1 MGNCGPWSTGEIYLP
16 SRGQGNWTGAS
27 QKHKRSMYR
36 ESAQDPLHTYWY
48 LTFFLTF
55 LRKVIRQVAEGL
67 LLVSLAPYKERHRES
82 QSWSSRRYTR
92 WQLSLFYLL
101 AVFLRPPYPN
111 KAMWALQTFWPFCA
125 QRYAISSC
133 FTRILWKNAQS
144 TEKETGQW
152 MSDISLR
159 LFLTVSHR
167 NTLLS
172 WMKIVRIIHRIP
184 GIIPQVPH
192 DIALYLSDTCLSWL
206 HLIFSCDISSCNHT
220 FLSQYPS
227 ISFSS
232 VISKLWYS
240 SYYRNTCN

>member
-101 AVFLRPPYPN
+101 AVFLRPPYAN
-111 KAMWALQTFWPFCA
+111 KAMWALQTFWPCCVLC
-125 QRYAISSC
+125 SE
-133 FTRILWKNAQS
+133 TRHFIRHIKSVSL
-144 TEKETGQW
+144 TFFEK
-152 MSDISLR
+152 MHSLLKR
-159 LFLTVSHR
+159 KQVSECVIFPLGFS
-167 NTLLS
+167 LLS
-172 WMKIVRIIHRIP
+172 VTGIHYFP
-184 GIIPQVPH
+184 E
-192 DIALYLSDTCLSWL
+192 W
-206 HLIFSCDISSCNHT
+206 
-220 FLSQYPS
+220 
-227 ISFSS
+227 
-232 VISKLWYS
+232 K
-240 SYYRNTCN
+240 

>member
-1 MGNCGPWSTGEIYLP
+1 MLWYTRYWCVMGNCGPWSTGEIYLP
-16 SRGQGNWTGAS
+16 SRGQGNWTAAS

-111 KAMWALQTFWPFCA
+111 KAMCA
-125 QRYAISSC
+125 QRYAISSDTFKVFHSHSLKKC
-133 FTRILWKNAQS
+133 TVYWKGN
-144 TEKETGQW
+144 
-152 MSDISLR
+152 R
-159 LFLTVSHR
+159 
-167 NTLLS
+167 
-172 WMKIVRIIHRIP
+172 
-184 GIIPQVPH
+184 
-192 DIALYLSDTCLSWL
+192 
-206 HLIFSCDISSCNHT
+206 
-220 FLSQYPS
+220 
-227 ISFSS
+227 S
-232 VISKLWYS
+232 VNEWYFP
-240 SYYRNTCN
+240 